1 ARERPYASLD
11 WRLVSPTE
19 ADWERYRELVGK
31 AAARAHISWL
41 AQRIETVARW
51 VNGRPV
57 AAPQYHIWLY
67 RDGAVEARIRALYD
81 EVDPERRREHWRWL
95 LAWTPPAGS
104 RTPTPS
110 VCTGTTPT
118 SRSCGSTTTSASR
131 RSTRRS
137 ARARVCA
144 ARPWPKRRTRTFP
157 TSPRSRTTSPA
168 VRARS
173 RSSSCSSAPVTRS
186 SV

>member
-1 ARERPYASLD
+1 MTVPIQISWDLFHGKTVVWCECVRAGVRRAVLLPRLDTIFAPVEEDPARERPYASLD

-67 RDGAVEARIRALYD
+67 RDGAVEARIRALYG

-104 RTPTPS
+104 RTPTP
-110 VCTGTTPT
+110 
-118 SRSCGSTTTSASR
+118 
-131 RSTRRS
+131 
-137 ARARVCA
+137 
-144 ARPWPKRRTRTFP
+144 
-157 TSPRSRTTSPA
+157 
-168 VRARS
+168 
-173 RSSSCSSAPVTRS
+173 
-186 SV
+186 

>member
-1 ARERPYASLD
+1 MTVPIQISWDLFHGKTVVWCECVRAGVRRAVLLPRLDTIFAPVEEDPARERPYASLD

-104 RTPTPS
+104 RTPTP
-110 VCTGTTPT
+110 
-118 SRSCGSTTTSASR
+118 
-131 RSTRRS
+131 
-137 ARARVCA
+137 
-144 ARPWPKRRTRTFP
+144 
-157 TSPRSRTTSPA
+157 
-168 VRARS
+168 
-173 RSSSCSSAPVTRS
+173 
-186 SV
+186 